1 VAGQFKEAGGKAPE
15 TVAQFI
21 ITMAMALIDNRS
33 FVDEEWLGALTVPYL
48 SAHMAEPD
56 AKAVGAAFVDSCRKE
71 DERQEAELHKGDE
84 EEGED
89 LCKCE
94 FSLAYGAK
102 ILLNNTYLHLKRGKR
117 YGLCGPNGCG
127 KSTLM
132 RAIANGQ
139 VEGFPPPEV
148 LKTVYV
154 EHDLDDSEVELT
166 VADYLTHWFQEKE
179 PAMGVTKDSIVEQ
192 LTAVGFSDE
201 LQNRA
206 VGALSGG
213 WKMKLALSRAILMKA
228 DILLLDEPTNH
239 LDVSNVKW
247 LMDYLCS
254 MTSISSMIVSHD
266 SGFLET
272 VCTHIIHY
280 ENRKLKAYR
289 GNLTEFV
296 KQVPEAASYYS
307 LEASTVTW
315 NFPEPGYLE
324 GVKTKDKAILKMT
337 NMSFTYPG
345 AEKPQLTDVNVQVR
359 ASSRRQRST
368 PPSLLTHLWPVR
380 QCSNAASARC
390 RCLCLH
396 VWAASAATAQ
406 ASRR

>member
-1 VAGQFKEAGGKAPE
+1 MVQ
-15 TVAQFI
+15 
-21 ITMAMALIDNRS
+21 
-33 FVDEEWLGALTVPYL
+33 
-48 SAHMAEPD
+48 
-56 AKAVGAAFVDSCRKE
+56 
-71 DERQEAELHKGDE
+71 DERQEAELKKDDD

-89 LCKCE
+89 LCKCD

-132 RAIANGQ
+132 RAISKGQ
-139 VEGFPPPEV
+139 VEGFPPPEE

-154 EHDLDDSEVELT
+154 EHDLDDSEVELS
-166 VADYLTHWFQEKE
+166 VADYLVNWFENND
-179 PAMGVTKDSIVEQ
+179 PAMKITKDTVTEQ
-192 LTAVGFSDE
+192 LTGVGFSDE
-201 LQNRA
+201 LQNRS

-213 WKMKLALSRAILMKA
+213 WKMKLALSRAILMQA
-228 DILLLDEPTNH
+228 DIFLLDEPTNH
-239 LDVSNVKW
+239 LDVANVQW

-266 SGFLET
+266 SNFLET

-280 ENRKLKAYR
+280 ENRKLKCYR

-307 LEASTVTW
+307 LEASTITW
-315 NFPEPGYLE
+315 KFPEPGFLE

-337 NMSFTYPG
+337 GMSFTYPG
-345 AEKPQLTDVNVQVR
+345 ADKPQLSDVNVQVR
-359 ASSRRQRST
+359 ST
-368 PPSLLTHLWPVR
+368 VIHVLGWQHSMACVR
-380 QCSNAASARC
+380 AN
-390 RCLCLH
+390 L
-396 VWAASAATAQ
+396 
-406 ASRR
+406 

>member
-1 VAGQFKEAGGKAPE
+1 MQ
-15 TVAQFI
+15 
-21 ITMAMALIDNRS
+21 
-33 FVDEEWLGALTVPYL
+33 
-48 SAHMAEPD
+48 
-56 AKAVGAAFVDSCRKE
+56 
-71 DERQEAELHKGDE
+71 DERQEAELKKDDD

-89 LCKCE
+89 LCKCD

-132 RAIANGQ
+132 RAISKGQ
-139 VEGFPPPEV
+139 VEGFPPPEE

-154 EHDLDDSEVELT
+154 EHDLDDSEIELT
-166 VADYLTHWFQEKE
+166 VAEYLVQWFENNDPKI
-179 PAMGVTKDSIVEQ
+179 GVNKDTVEEQ
-192 LTAVGFSDE
+192 LTGVGFSDE
-201 LQNRA
+201 LKARS

-228 DILLLDEPTNH
+228 DIFLLDEPTNH
-239 LDVSNVKW
+239 LDVANVKW

-266 SGFLET
+266 SNFLET

-280 ENRKLKAYR
+280 ENRKLKCYR

-307 LEASTVTW
+307 LEASTITW
-315 NFPEPGYLE
+315 KFPEPGFLE

-337 NMSFTYPG
+337 GMTFTYPG
-345 AEKPQLTDVNVQVR
+345 ADKPQLTDVNVQVCAPHAHAMCTVYRLLSPVALLVAVVFVR
-359 ASSRRQRST
+359 AA
-368 PPSLLTHLWPVR
+368 LVR
-380 QCSNAASARC
+380 FLRCQYPQCYNFFCKSAVMVAGVTVVPCGMHWWKRC
-390 RCLCLH
+390 WKVH
-396 VWAASAATAQ
+396 HDQGVDW
-406 ASRR
+406 